1 MGATRSQTRLK
12 QLSTDA
18 WGEVLVPPEGTCITV
33 SLSCF
38 TELKAPT
45 SERCQYSSFQ
55 RRSQFE
61 NLKKLMRRTTQAK
74 RKIKPRPAHT
84 LILINA
90 ALEQHVSHSVI
101 SDSVTPWTQPA
112 TARLLSM
119 GFPRQEY
126 RSGLPFPSP
135 GDLPNRGTETRSPP
149 LQSES
154 LSSELRRLRPVLE
167 LVLKNSSPNPA
178 GLSETQSFERHKHAV
193 FPSSPGKAIKLL
205 FLLHSKPCL

>member
-1 MGATRSQTRLK
+1 
-12 QLSTDA
+12 
-18 WGEVLVPPEGTCITV
+18 
-33 SLSCF
+33 
-38 TELKAPT
+38 
-45 SERCQYSSFQ
+45 
-55 RRSQFE
+55 
-61 NLKKLMRRTTQAK
+61 
-74 RKIKPRPAHT
+74 
-84 LILINA
+84 
-90 ALEQHVSHSVI
+90 
-101 SDSVTPWTQPA
+101 
-112 TARLLSM
+112 M

-205 FLLHSKPCL
+205 FLLHSKPCLWYSIWHQCTEANFWTSAALSAAGTNNSLKENLRSYDYQFHLTVQGSGSQSADLEGATCEDGSTAFKEPGLQVT